1 MRLPIVLSFACV
13 LAAAAPIRLH
23 PDNPHYFLFRGRA
36 TVLITSGEHYG
47 SVLNPDFDYRKYLA
61 TLAADGL
68 NYTRIFSG
76 SYVEAPGAFG
86 IARNNL
92 APATGRFL
100 APWARSATPG
110 YHNGGNKF
118 ELDRW
123 DEAYFARLKDFVAEA
138 GRRGIVV
145 EMSLFSSHYADMNWA
160 NSPLNRDNNVNAT
173 DAIDRRLLH
182 TLANGNILGYQ
193 ERLVRKIVHELNGFD
208 NVLYEIQNE
217 PWSDRTV
224 TVDTVNPYLRPPALN
239 LYPNAVDV
247 ADAESM
253 AWQARVASWI
263 ASEEDGLPERHL
275 IAQNYC
281 SFRYPVRDLAPGV
294 SIVNFHYAYP
304 EAARLNY
311 GLGKALAYDETGFA
325 GRDDSFYRKQAWN
338 FLFAGGGTFNNLDYS
353 FTPGREDGT
362 DTEPNGPGGGSA
374 ALRRQLGI
382 LSEFLRTFD
391 IVKMRPDPSAI
402 VSAPGLYTQ
411 TLSVPGEHYAIYLTG
426 AGPARLELAI
436 PPGTYAAE
444 WIDPKTGA
452 ILKRERVVQGLLT
465 TPPFE
470 DDIALRLSGAGVHAC
485 SGSPDPPLPAHPNS
499 PRRAA
504 SPIYSAAR

>member
-1 MRLPIVLSFACV
+1 MRLPLVLLLGSI
-13 LAAAAPIRLH
+13 LGTAAPIRLH
-23 PDNPHYFLFRGRA
+23 PDNPHYFLFRGQT

-86 IARNNL
+86 IVRNNL
-92 APATGRFL
+92 APAAGRFL
-100 APWARSATPG
+100 APRARSTTPG
-110 YHNGGNKF
+110 YHQGGTKF
-118 ELDRW
+118 DLDRW
-123 DEAYFARLKDFVAEA
+123 DEAYFTRLKDFVAEA

-145 EMSLFSSHYADMNWA
+145 EMSLFSSHYDDTNWA
-160 NSPLNRDNNVNAT
+160 NSALNRDNNVNAT
-173 DAIDRRLLH
+173 SAIDRRLLH
-182 TLANGNILGYQ
+182 TLSNGNILGRQ
-193 ERLVRKIVHELNGFD
+193 ERLVRKIVRELSGFD

-224 TVDTVNPYLRPPALN
+224 TVDTVNPYLGAPALK

-247 ADAESM
+247 ADAESV
-253 AWQARVASWI
+253 AWQARVASGI
-263 ASEEDGLPERHL
+263 AAEEDGLPERHL

-304 EAARLNY
+304 EAARLNH

-338 FLFAGGGTFNNLDYS
+338 FLLAGGGTFNNLDYS
-353 FTPGREDGT
+353 FTIGHEDGT
-362 DTEPNGPGGGSA
+362 DTAPNGPGGGSA

-382 LSEFLRTFD
+382 LSGFLRTFD
-391 IVKMRPDPSAI
+391 LVKMRPDPMAI

-411 TLSVPGEHYAIYLTG
+411 ALSVAGDEYAVYATG

-436 PPGTYAAE
+436 PAGSYAAE
-444 WIDPKTGA
+444 WIDTKTGA
-452 ILKRERVVQGLLT
+452 LLKRDQVTAAAGPFVLE

-470 DDIALRLSGAGVHAC
+470 DDIALRLRRE
-485 SGSPDPPLPAHPNS
+485 
-499 PRRAA
+499 PR
-504 SPIYSAAR
+504 

>member
-1 MRLPIVLSFACV
+1 MRLAILLLAGSVL
-13 LAAAAPIRLH
+13 AAAPIRLH
-23 PDNPHYFLFRGRA
+23 PDNPHYFLFRGRT

-68 NYTRIFSG
+68 NYTRLFSG

-92 APATGRFL
+92 APAAGRFL
-100 APWARSATPG
+100 APWARSGTPG

-118 ELDRW
+118 DLDRW
-123 DEAYFARLKDFVAEA
+123 DDAYFTRLKDFVAEA

-145 EMSLFSSHYADMNWA
+145 EMTLFSSHYADMNWA
-160 NSPLNRDNNVNAT
+160 LSALNRDNNVNAT

-182 TLANGNILGYQ
+182 TLANGNTLGYQ
-193 ERLVRKIVHELNGFD
+193 ERLVRKIVDELSGFD
-208 NVLYEIQNE
+208 NVFYEIQNE

-224 TVDTVNPYLRPPALN
+224 TVDTINPYLRAPALKV
-239 LYPNAVDV
+239 YPNAVDV
-247 ADAESM
+247 ADAESV

-263 ASEEDGLPERHL
+263 VAEEAALPERHL

-281 SFRYPVRDLAPGV
+281 NFRYPVRELAPGV

-311 GLGKALAYDETGFA
+311 GLGKLLAYDETGFA
-325 GRDDSFYRKQAWN
+325 GREDSFYRKQAWN

-353 FTPGREDGT
+353 FTVGHEDGT
-362 DTEPNGPGGGSA
+362 DAEPNGPGGGSA

-382 LSEFLRTFD
+382 LSEFLRSFD
-391 IVKMRPDPSAI
+391 LAKMRPDPLA
-402 VSAPGLYTQ
+402 VASAPGLYTQ
-411 TLSVPGEHYAIYLTG
+411 TLSLPGERYAVFATG
-426 AGPARLELAI
+426 AGPGRLELAI
-436 PPGTYAAE
+436 PAGTYAAE
-444 WIDPKTGA
+444 WIDTKTGA
-452 ILKRERVVQGLLT
+452 VIKRERVAHAGGTLALAS
-465 TPPFE
+465 PAFE
-470 DDIALRLSGAGVHAC
+470 DDIALRL
-485 SGSPDPPLPAHPNS
+485 LLEAH
-499 PRRAA
+499 
-504 SPIYSAAR
+504 

>member
-1 MRLPIVLSFACV
+1 MRLSILLFLGSV
-13 LAAAAPIRLH
+13 LATAAPIRLH

-47 SVLNPDFDYRKYLA
+47 SVLNPDFDNRKYLA

-86 IARNNL
+86 IARNDL
-92 APATGRFL
+92 APAAGRFL
-100 APWARSATPG
+100 APWARSGTPG

-118 ELDRW
+118 DLDRW
-123 DEAYFARLKDFVAEA
+123 DDAYFARLKDFVAEA

-145 EMSLFSSHYADMNWA
+145 EMTLFSSHYADMNWA
-160 NSPLNRDNNVNAT
+160 NCPLNRENNVNST
-173 DAIDRRLLH
+173 DGIDRRLLH

-193 ERLVRKIVHELNGFD
+193 ERLVRKIVRELNGFD
-208 NVLYEIQNE
+208 NVFYEIQNE

-224 TVDTVNPYLRPPALN
+224 TVDTVNPYLRAPALKV
-239 LYPNAVDV
+239 YPNAVDV
-247 ADAESM
+247 ADSESV

-263 ASEEDGLPERHL
+263 AAEEDGLPERHL

-281 SFRYPVRDLAPGV
+281 SFRYPVRELVPGV

-311 GLGKALAYDETGFA
+311 GLGKLLAYDETGFA

-338 FLFAGGGTFNNLDYS
+338 FLFAGGGTVNNLDYS
-353 FTPGREDGT
+353 FTVGHEDGT

-382 LSEFLRTFD
+382 LAEFLRSFD
-391 IVKMRPDPSAI
+391 LAKMRPDPLA
-402 VSAPGLYTQ
+402 VASAPGLYTQ
-411 TLSVPGEHYAIYLTG
+411 TLSVPGEQYAVYATG
-426 AGPARLELAI
+426 AVPGRLELAI
-436 PPGTYAAE
+436 PAGQYAAE
-444 WIDPKTGA
+444 WIDTKTGA
-452 ILKRERVVQGLLT
+452 VLKRERVTHGGGALALGS
-465 TPPFE
+465 PEFE
-470 DDIALRLSGAGVHAC
+470 EDIALRVVRE
-485 SGSPDPPLPAHPNS
+485 AH
-499 PRRAA
+499 
-504 SPIYSAAR
+504 

>member
-1 MRLPIVLSFACV
+1 MNIRFAIPLALGCV
-13 LAAAAPIRLH
+13 LATAAPIRLH
-23 PDNPHYFLFRGRA
+23 PDNPHIFLFRGGA
-36 TVLITSGEHYG
+36 TVLITSGAHYG
-47 SVLNPDFDYRKYLA
+47 SVLNPDFDYRKYLG

-76 SYVEAPGAFG
+76 SYVEASGAFG

-92 APATGRFL
+92 APAAGRFL
-100 APWARSATPG
+100 APWARSGSPG

-118 ELDRW
+118 DLERW

-145 EMSLFSSHYADMNWA
+145 EMTLFSSQYDEKNWA
-160 NSPLNRDNNVNAT
+160 NCPLNRENNINGT
-173 DAIDRRLLH
+173 DAIGRRQLH

-193 ERLVRKIVHELNGFD
+193 ERLVRKIVRELNGFD
-208 NVLYEIQNE
+208 NVIYEIQNE

-224 TVDTVNPYLRPPALN
+224 TVDSINPYLAAPALN
-239 LYPNAVDV
+239 LFPNAVDV

-263 ASEEDGLPERHL
+263 TAEETGLPERHL

-281 SFRYPVRDLAPGV
+281 NFRYPVRELAPGV

-311 GLGKALAYDETGFA
+311 GLGKLLAYDETGFA
-325 GRDDSFYRKQAWN
+325 GRADSFYRKQAWN
-338 FLFAGGGTFNNLDYS
+338 FLLAGGGTFNNLDYS
-353 FTPGREDGT
+353 FSVGREDGT

-374 ALRRQLGI
+374 RLRRQLGI
-382 LSEFLRTFD
+382 LAEFLRPFD
-391 IVKMRPDPSAI
+391 LVTLRPDPLA
-402 VSAPGLYTQ
+402 VVGAPGLYTQ
-411 TLSVPGEHYAIYLTG
+411 TLSSPGEQHAVYATG

-436 PPGTYAAE
+436 AAGAYGAE
-444 WIDPKTGA
+444 WVDTKTGA
-452 ILKRERVVQGLLT
+452 VIKRERVAHGGGTLVLAS
-465 TPPFE
+465 PAFDE
-470 DDIALRLSGAGVHAC
+470 DIALRVLREH
-485 SGSPDPPLPAHPNS
+485 
-499 PRRAA
+499 
-504 SPIYSAAR
+504 